1 MTYPHEAPVYAAMMH
16 FIISLLPYFRYRL
29 RCPACEGVGTFK
41 SHGSV
46 FDHEDTR
53 KVRRWLCKWCGYYYY
68 RPEGR
73 QQAVLTQSSDN
84 RLMWELEVDALKR
97 CEYILGLREIG
108 TPQYGLRFRFEY
120 YLGCTSA
127 PNPWRG

>member
-1 MTYPHEAPVYAAMMH
+1 MTYPHEAPAYAAVMH
-16 FIISLLPYFRYRL
+16 FVLSLLPYFRHRL

-53 KVRRWLCKWCGYYYY
+53 KVRRWLCKWCGYYYG
-68 RPEGR
+68 PEGK
-73 QQAVLTQSSDN
+73 QQAVLTRDGNSN
-84 RLMWELEVDALKR
+84 LMWELEADAIKR
-97 CEYILGLREIG
+97 CERDPSLRITS
-108 TPQYGLRFRFEY
+108 TPRSTLRNHFER
-120 YLGCTSA
+120 YLAHESI